1 MAQLQNDVFLR
12 ALLRQPTPYTP
23 IWIMRQAGRYLP
35 EYNKTRSQAGSFL
48 SLCKNPDLATEVTL
62 QPLARFNLDAA
73 ILFSDI
79 LTIPDAMGLGLY
91 FADGEGPKFER
102 PLREEKQIQLL
113 SAIEPED
120 QLKYVTDAVRSIKS
134 ALGDRLPLI
143 GFSGS
148 PFTLACYMI
157 EGKGGTDFHRVKK
170 MAYERPDLFNKI
182 LQVTSASVIAYLN
195 AQISA
200 GADAVM
206 IFDTWGGSLS
216 SKAFK
221 QFSQNNLTQIC
232 SSLTREVDGA
242 VIPRVV
248 FTKGGG
254 QWLESLAETGA
265 DALGLDWSTDI
276 ATARSRVGDRV
287 GLQGN
292 MDPAILLTNPD
303 VIQKEVG
310 EILMGFGEGSG
321 HVFNLGHGVSQ
332 FTPPENVLAL
342 VEAVHDQS
350 PRYHR

>member
-23 IWIMRQAGRYLP
+23 VWIMRQAGRYLP

-48 SLCKNPDLATEVTL
+48 NLCKNPDLATEVTL

-102 PLREEKQIQLL
+102 PLREEKQIKLL
-113 SAIEPED
+113 SAIEPEE
-120 QLKYVTDAVRSIKS
+120 QLKYVIDAVRSIKT
-134 ALGDRLPLI
+134 ALGNRLPLI

-157 EGKGGTDFHRVKK
+157 EGRGGTDFHRVKK

-182 LQVTSASVIAYLN
+182 LEVTSTSVIAYLN
-195 AQISA
+195 AQILA

-206 IFDTWGGSLS
+206 IFDTWGGSLT

-232 SSLTREVDGA
+232 NSLTREVNGT

-254 QWLESLAETGA
+254 QWLETLAETGA
-265 DALGLDWSTDI
+265 DALGLDWATDI
-276 ATARSRVGDRV
+276 AGARNRVGDRV

-310 EILMGFGEGSG
+310 EVLSGFGEGSG

-350 PRYHR
+350 PKYHR

>member
-23 IWIMRQAGRYLP
+23 VWIMRQAGRYLP

-48 SLCKNPDLATEVTL
+48 NLCKNPELATEVAL
-62 QPLARFNLDAA
+62 QPLSRFNLDASV
-73 ILFSDI
+73 LFSDI

-102 PLREEKQIQLL
+102 PLREEKQIQSL
-113 SAIEPED
+113 SAIEPEE
-120 QLKYVTDAVRSIKS
+120 QLKYVIDAVRSIKA
-134 ALGDRLPLI
+134 ALGNRLPLI

-157 EGKGGTDFHRVKK
+157 EGRGGTDFHRVKK

-182 LQVTSASVIAYLN
+182 LEVTSTSVIAYLN
-195 AQISA
+195 AQILA

-206 IFDTWGGSLS
+206 IFDTWGGSLT

-232 SSLTREVDGA
+232 NALTREFNGTL
-242 VIPRVV
+242 IPRVV

-254 QWLESLAETGA
+254 QWLETLAETGA
-265 DALGLDWSTDI
+265 DALGLDWSTDM
-276 ATARSRVGDRV
+276 AGARNRVGDRV

-303 VIQKEVG
+303 VIQREVG
-310 EILMGFGEGSG
+310 EVLSGFGEGSG

-350 PRYHR
+350 PKYHR

>member
-1 MAQLQNDVFLR
+1 VAQLQNDVFLR

-23 IWIMRQAGRYLP
+23 VWIMRQAGRYLP

-48 SLCKNPDLATEVTL
+48 NLCKNPDLATEVTL
-62 QPLARFNLDAA
+62 QPLTRFNLDAA

-102 PLREEKQIQLL
+102 PLREEKQIQSL
-113 SAIEPED
+113 SAIEPEE
-120 QLKYVTDAVRSIKS
+120 QLKYVIDAVRSIKA
-134 ALGDRLPLI
+134 ALGNRLPLI

-157 EGKGGTDFHRVKK
+157 EGRGGTDFHRVKK

-182 LQVTSASVIAYLN
+182 LEVTSTSVIAYLN
-195 AQISA
+195 AQILA

-206 IFDTWGGSLS
+206 IFDTWGGSLT

-232 SSLTREVDGA
+232 NALTREFNGTL
-242 VIPRVV
+242 IPRVV

-254 QWLESLAETGA
+254 QWLETLAETGA
-265 DALGLDWSTDI
+265 DALGLDWSTDM
-276 ATARSRVGDRV
+276 AGARNRVGDRV

-303 VIQKEVG
+303 VIQREVG
-310 EILMGFGEGSG
+310 EVLSGFGEGSG

-350 PRYHR
+350 PKYHR